1 MILFFRGKAATGK
14 STAAALCA
22 QRLGAAI
29 VSKDS
34 VFDGFLKQGHCR
46 TEANALAYDALVLAI
61 KEAQHWKQ
69 TLIVDIGLAH
79 TPYFEDF
86 LKKVALQPSE
96 RRLFL
101 FTCSDDPVWEK
112 RIQARIDSPEAP
124 NQSFKSVRAAKA
136 HYAAYA
142 IVPLKGEHLV
152 DSVQPPEQLVDS
164 LFKHLDAGDNTA
176 CSKEACIF

>member
-14 STAAALCA
+14 STATALCA
-22 QRLGAAI
+22 QRLSAAI
-29 VSKDS
+29 VIKDS
-34 VFDGFLKQGHCR
+34 VFDGFLK
-46 TEANALAYDALVLAI
+46 
-61 KEAQHWKQ
+61 
-69 TLIVDIGLAH
+69 
-79 TPYFEDF
+79 
-86 LKKVALQPSE
+86 KVALPPSE

-101 FTCSDDPVWEK
+101 FTCSNDAIWER

-152 DSVQPPEQLVDS
+152 DSVKTPEQLVDS
-164 LFKHLDAGDNTA
+164 LCKRLDAGDDTA
-176 CSKEACIF
+176 RSKEACIF